1 LDTIIAFVG
10 TSWDVA
16 VIGAGVFGA
25 WTAYQIAESGKKV
38 LLVDGYGVAN
48 PLSSS
53 GAESRIMR
61 TAYGANEAYTRFA
74 HGALADW
81 MKLFRSTGAD
91 TDRFYLKT
99 GVLWLGKKG
108 GELLAA
114 SQESMRRAGVDFEV
128 LDTDQIRSR
137 YPQIDPGGE
146 MEAILEPDAGVLLA
160 DRCVR
165 AVAKAARRRGVAFL
179 QETVRVPV
187 TDPSTI
193 QTLEGTPIVAETYV
207 FACGAWLPKVFPE
220 LLQNMIRPT
229 KQEHFFFGVP
239 PGNTDFNP
247 QRLPAWI
254 DDTDP
259 RMPYGLPDIG
269 GQGIK
274 MGFHREGP
282 PFDPDN
288 DDRLASPDAVAEA
301 RRYLAARFPAL
312 RNAPLIASKVCQ
324 YENSPSG
331 DFLIDR
337 HPEFPHVWFMGGGS
351 GHGFKHGPSVGVY
364 LAGRILGYVP
374 EFKPFTFAA
383 AIAAIEAGQRT
394 IL

>member
-1 LDTIIAFVG
+1 M
-10 TSWDVA
+10 
-16 VIGAGVFGA
+16 IGAGVFGS
-25 WTAYQIAESGKKV
+25 WTAYQLAESGKKV

-74 HGALADW
+74 HQSLPDW

-91 TDRFYLKT
+91 PDRFFLKT
-99 GVLWLGKKG
+99 GVLWLGKKD

-114 SQESMRRAGVDFEV
+114 SQESMRRAGVNFEV
-128 LDTDQIRSR
+128 LEADEIRNR
-137 YPQIDPGGE
+137 YPQIDPGGDV
-146 MEAILEPDAGVLLA
+146 AALLEPDAGVLLA
-160 DRCVR
+160 DRCVQ
-165 AVAKAARRRGVAFL
+165 AVVSAARRQRGVTFL
-179 QETVRVPV
+179 PESVRVPV
-187 TDPSTI
+187 TDPTGI
-193 QTLEGTPIVAETYV
+193 RTLEGTPINAETYV

-220 LLQNMIRPT
+220 LLHNLIRPT
-229 KQEHFFFGVP
+229 KQEHFYFGVP
-239 PGNTDFNP
+239 PGNADFSP

-269 GQGIK
+269 GQGVK

-282 PFDPDN
+282 PFDPDH
-288 DDRLASPDAVAEA
+288 DDRLASPEAVEEA
-301 RRYLAARFPAL
+301 RRYVAARFPEL
-312 RNAPLIASKVCQ
+312 GHAPLIASKICQ

-337 HPEFPHVWFMGGGS
+337 HPDFPNVWFMGGGS
-351 GHGFKHGPSVGVY
+351 GHGFKHGPFVGVY
-364 LAGRILGYVP
+364 VAGRILGYVA
-374 EFKPFTFAA
+374 EFKPFTLAA
-383 AIAAIEAGQRT
+383 AIQASRRT

>member
-1 LDTIIAFVG
+1 MAVYHCLVG

-16 VIGAGVFGA
+16 VIGAGVFGS
-25 WTAYQIAESGKKV
+25 WTAYQLAESRKKV

-61 TAYGANEAYTRFA
+61 TAYGANESYTRFA
-74 HGALADW
+74 HQSLPDW

-91 TDRFYLKT
+91 PQRFFLKT

-108 GELLAA
+108 GHLLAA
-114 SQESMRRAGVDFEV
+114 SQESMRRVGVNFEV
-128 LDTDQIRSR
+128 LDTDEIRNR
-137 YPQIDPGGE
+137 YPHIDPGGE
-146 MEAILEPDAGVLLA
+146 VAAILEPDAGVLLA
-160 DRCVR
+160 DQCLR
-165 AVAKAARRRGVAFL
+165 AVVSGARKRGVTFL

-187 TDPSTI
+187 TDPKAI
-193 QTLEGTPIVAETYV
+193 QTLEGTPIDAETYV

-220 LLQNMIRPT
+220 LLQNKIRPT

-239 PGNTDFNP
+239 PGNPDFSP
-247 QRLPAWI
+247 QLLPAWI

-269 GQGIK
+269 GQGVKI
-274 MGFHREGP
+274 GFHREGP

-288 DDRLASPDAVAEA
+288 DDRLVSPEAVAEA
-301 RRYLAARFPAL
+301 RRYLVARFPAL
-312 RNAPLIASKVCQ
+312 KHAPLIASKICQ
-324 YENSPSG
+324 YENSPNG
-331 DFLIDR
+331 DFLIGR
-337 HPEFPHVWFMGGGS
+337 HPDFPNVWFAGGGS
-351 GHGFKHGPSVGVY
+351 GHGFKHGPFVGVY
-364 LAGRILGYVP
+364 VAGRILGYVA
-374 EFKPFTFAA
+374 EFKPFTLAA
-383 AIAAIEAGQRT
+383 AIQAGPRT